1 MLKPCTTWLA
11 RVFWGIEVFDFVIL
25 VGNYATE
32 GLATM
37 LEWFMIFE
45 AWNFGAKFVSF

>member
-1 MLKPCTTWLA
+1 MDVL
-11 RVFWGIEVFDFVIL
+11 DFVIL
-25 VGNYATE
+25 VGSYATE

-45 AWNFGAKFVSF
+45 AWNFGAKLVSF